1 MGTYKNPF
9 SKRILHFPQKDIWQC
24 WVSFCVLTKRRIRGG
39 EAWQEH
45 RINE

>member
-24 WVSFCVLTKRRIRGG
+24 WVSFCVLKNNNRTKEG
-39 EAWQEH
+39 EVIGKQ
-45 RINE
+45 